1 MSSNNQ
7 KPNASSSKSNRY
19 KRIGVLWK
27 RQTADNR
34 GYLSGR
40 LTMSDEFGIS
50 KDYSISIWPSRNKVT
65 GDNNPD
71 YVIDMDTENVKN
83 SPLPKRVAETK
94 PVAFAESNSE
104 EIDPES
110 TEKSTKSGESLL

>member
-50 KDYSISIWPSRNKVT
+50 KDYSISIWPSRNKVA

-71 YVIDMDTENVKN
+71 YVIDMDTENIKN
-83 SPLPKRVAETK
+83 SPPPKKVTEMKISDTESVEKLTK
-94 PVAFAESNSE
+94 
-104 EIDPES
+104 
-110 TEKSTKSGESLL
+110 TGEPLL